1 MEVYM
6 DKPIVLVEH
15 ELKEE
20 MVEMLN
26 KYIINI
32 PASMIANILKDA
44 QIQMQQLAEE
54 QLKQAQ
60 VEYNRQQE
68 KEGNTNGVR

>member
-6 DKPIVLVEH
+6 DKSIVLVEQ

-26 KYIINI
+26 KYINNI

-60 VEYNRQQE
+60 VEYNKQQE
-68 KEGNTNGVR
+68 REGNTNGG

>member
-1 MEVYM
+1 M

-20 MVEMLN
+20 LVDMLN
-26 KYIINI
+26 RYIINI

-60 VEYNRQQE
+60 VEYNKQQE

>member
-1 MEVYM
+1 M

-20 MVEMLN
+20 MVEILN